1 MNVKKQRFILYL
13 ITATIFTTIAVQVY
27 WNYKNYQQNKQHVLN
42 EIQVSL
48 DNAIETYY
56 TNLSK
61 ENFFTIVEPKTLTK
75 KKMLEKK
82 QVWAQIFQ
90 EAGITKSKKKSK
102 PKIDFKITSLQL
114 KGDNLNIEI
123 KDNSLLPP
131 KKTPI
136 FTQISKDGKSGLH
149 FSSPNN
155 ITSVQVFKGKKSA
168 DSLKLIKGLQT
179 MIIAIHNDSINY
191 VEVDSILSKQFK
203 DKGINSK
210 FFLQHFKKDSLFF
223 SSKTNTNTDKFLITA
238 AKSTFL
244 KPNENLQLHYSNPTK
259 EALKRSL
266 SGVLLSLLLS
276 ITIIASLFYLLH
288 IINQQKELALIKND
302 LISNITHEFKTPITT
317 VSTALEALE
326 TFHGIND
333 KEKTKKYL
341 SISTFQLKKLH
352 IMVEKLLET
361 ATLDSEQLLLKKEA
375 TNLVDLA
382 DKITKKHQ
390 LIAADKAISFSSN
403 NKEIIVIIDAF
414 HIENAI
420 SNLIDNAVKYG
431 GNHIE
436 IHVNAVLNTVEIS
449 VADSGK
455 IIEKNQ
461 QEKIFEQFYRIPK
474 GNTHNVKGFGIGLY
488 YSKKIIKKHHGTIAL
503 VPNIKNTIFKITL
516 PI

>member
-1 MNVKKQRFILYL
+1 MNAKKQRFILYL
-13 ITATIFTTIAVQVY
+13 ITVTIITTIAVQVY

-61 ENFFTIVEPKTLTK
+61 ENLFTIVEPKNLTDANK
-75 KKMLEKK
+75 LEKK

-90 EAGITKSKKKSK
+90 SVDVKKGNNSYKNKSDDTISSLEFHKININLDIINTNTK
-102 PKIDFKITSLQL
+102 
-114 KGDNLNIEI
+114 G
-123 KDNSLLPP
+123 
-131 KKTPI
+131 TPI
-136 FTQISKDGKSGLH
+136 FTQISKDGKSGVH
-149 FSSPNN
+149 FSSPDN
-155 ITSVQVFKGKKSA
+155 ITRVQVFKGKKSA

-191 VEVDSILSKQFK
+191 VKVDSILNKELKS
-203 DKGINSK
+203 KGINST
-210 FFLQHFKKDSLFF
+210 FFLQHFKKDSIFF
-223 SSKTNTNTDKFLITA
+223 SSEVKNNTDNFLTIE

-244 KPNENLQLHYSNPTK
+244 KPDENLQLHYSNPTK
-259 EALKRSL
+259 ETLKRSF
-266 SGVLLSLLLS
+266 SGILLSLLLAM
-276 ITIIASLFYLLH
+276 TIIVSLFYLLH

-317 VSTALEALE
+317 VSAALEAIE
-326 TFHGIND
+326 TFNVLD
-333 KEKTKKYL
+333 NKEKTKKYL

-352 IMVEKLLET
+352 VMVEKLLET
-361 ATLDSEQLLLKKEA
+361 ATLDSEQLFLKKE
-375 TNLVDLA
+375 TVNLVNLVD
-382 DKITKKHQ
+382 KIAKKHQ
-390 LIAADKAISFSSN
+390 LIATDTPISFSSN
-403 NKEIIVIIDAF
+403 KTAINTTVDVF
-414 HIENAI
+414 HFENAI

-436 IHVNAVLNTVEIS
+436 VHVNLVLNTIEIS
-449 VADSGK
+449 VADNGK

-488 YSKKIIKKHHGTIAL
+488 YCKKIIEKHNGTIAL
-503 VPNIKNTIFKITL
+503 VPNIKNTIFKIIL